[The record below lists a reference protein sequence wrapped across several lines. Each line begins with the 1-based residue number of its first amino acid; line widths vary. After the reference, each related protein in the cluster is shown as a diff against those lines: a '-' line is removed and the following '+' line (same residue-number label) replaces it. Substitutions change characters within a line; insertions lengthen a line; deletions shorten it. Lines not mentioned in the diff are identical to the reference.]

1 MDSLC
6 KSAIK
11 KLLIKD
17 EHKRLGSNSGASEVK
32 AHKWFT
38 SVNWGLLRHMTPP
51 VCPSSI
57 TLWSLNPKLRRERR
71 TKANNTQ
78 IIPAES
84 NGIDA
89 INFRAMR
96 DSKSVDLERG
106 DDIIHASAVLSTE
119 SLTPGIQTPKE
130 LTGGLPSPEPTSGS
144 RSRSASRGKEEV
156 NPFGNF
162 SSVTR
167 DIGEY

>member
-1 MDSLC
+1 MSLHI
-6 KSAIK
+6 SPIIRHQRA
-11 KLLIKD
+11 
-17 EHKRLGSNSGASEVK
+17 K
-32 AHKWFT
+32 A
-38 SVNWGLLRHMTPP
+38 
-51 VCPSSI
+51 
-57 TLWSLNPKLRRERR
+57 
-71 TKANNTQ
+71 NTQ

-119 SLTPGIQTPKE
+119 SLTPGIQTPME
-130 LTGGLPSPEPTSGS
+130 LTGGSPSPSTEPIGS

-167 DIGEY
+167 DIGDY

>member
-1 MDSLC
+1 MLFDYTTNT
-6 KSAIK
+6 
-11 KLLIKD
+11 D
-17 EHKRLGSNSGASEVK
+17 
-32 AHKWFT
+32 
-38 SVNWGLLRHMTPP
+38 
-51 VCPSSI
+51 
-57 TLWSLNPKLRRERR
+57 
-71 TKANNTQ
+71 TQ

-119 SLTPGIQTPKE
+119 STTPGIQTPLE
-130 LTGGLPSPEPTSGS
+130 LINGSPSPDPSTSTSTS

-167 DIGEY
+167 DIGDY

>member
-1 MDSLC
+1 MSSL
-6 KSAIK
+6 
-11 KLLIKD
+11 
-17 EHKRLGSNSGASEVK
+17 HR
-32 AHKWFT
+32 F
-38 SVNWGLLRHMTPP
+38 PP
-51 VCPSSI
+51 VHNAKSDI
-57 TLWSLNPKLRRERR
+57 
-71 TKANNTQ
+71 Q

-119 SLTPGIQTPKE
+119 SLTPGIQTPME
-130 LTGGLPSPEPTSGS
+130 LTGGSPSPEPTSSS
-144 RSRSASRGKEEV
+144 RSRSASKGKEEV

-167 DIGEY
+167 DIGDY

>member
-1 MDSLC
+1 
-6 KSAIK
+6 
-11 KLLIKD
+11 
-17 EHKRLGSNSGASEVK
+17 
-32 AHKWFT
+32 
-38 SVNWGLLRHMTPP
+38 
-51 VCPSSI
+51 
-57 TLWSLNPKLRRERR
+57 
-71 TKANNTQ
+71 
-78 IIPAES
+78 
-84 NGIDA
+84 
-89 INFRAMR
+89 MR

-119 SLTPGIQTPKE
+119 SLTPGIQTPME
-130 LTGGLPSPEPTSGS
+130 LTGGSPSPSAEPSNGS

>member
-1 MDSLC
+1 MFSLHYIVI
-6 KSAIK
+6 SHA
-11 KLLIKD
+11 
-17 EHKRLGSNSGASEVK
+17 
-32 AHKWFT
+32 
-38 SVNWGLLRHMTPP
+38 
-51 VCPSSI
+51 PSFG
-57 TLWSLNPKLRRERR
+57 RERK
-71 TKANNTQ
+71 TKSNTQ